1 MSEKYVSEKN
11 AADKKRRRT
20 LNIAN
25 AFAFMLAII
34 VFFSLYSLVI
44 DAMTDSSK
52 FEVRFEND
60 ETFATQGKIYRLY
73 IDGKECTDIDY
84 NKYSLTDDNGN
95 PDYKYCTLIEDAS
108 RLTYTVILCAM
119 LFVVIV
125 IAKKS
130 VDSTPFTKENI
141 NRVKLISL
149 LQLLLAMLP
158 GMVRMLMSFFRF
170 NYYSSSFDITSWYL
184 FAISAVIAM
193 IAFIFQKGL
202 DLQED
207 VNSFI

>member
-1 MSEKYVSEKN
+1 MSENNVSEKN
-11 AADKKRRRT
+11 ATDKKRRRT

-25 AFAFMLAII
+25 AFALMLAIM
-34 VFFSLYSLVI
+34 VFFSLYSLII
-44 DAMTDSSK
+44 DAMTDSSAY
-52 FEVRFEND
+52 EVRFEND
-60 ETFATQGKIYRLY
+60 ETFATQGKLYRLY
-73 IDGKECTDIDY
+73 VAGEEYCSIDY

-95 PDYKYCTLIEDAS
+95 TDYKYCTLIEDAS

-119 LFVVIV
+119 LYIVIV

-149 LQLLLAMLP
+149 LQLLLAVLP
-158 GMVRMLMSFFRF
+158 GTVRVIMSFIRF
-170 NYYSSSFDITSWYL
+170 NYYSSTFDITSWYL
-184 FAISAVIAM
+184 FAISAVIAL

>member
-1 MSEKYVSEKN
+1 MSENNISEKN
-11 AADKKRRRT
+11 MTDKKRRRT

-25 AFAFMLAII
+25 AFALMLAIM
-34 VFFSLYSLVI
+34 VFFSLYSLII
-44 DAMTDSSK
+44 DAMTDSSAY
-52 FEVRFEND
+52 EVRFEND

-73 IDGKECTDIDY
+73 VAGDECGNIDY

-95 PDYKYCTLIEDAS
+95 TDYKYCTLIDDAS
-108 RLTYTVILCAM
+108 KLTYTVILCAM
-119 LFVVIV
+119 LFVVIM
-125 IAKKS
+125 IAKNS

-141 NRVKLISL
+141 NRVKIISL
-149 LQLLLAMLP
+149 LQLLLAVLP
-158 GMVRMLMSFFRF
+158 GMVRMVMSFIRF
-170 NYYSSSFDITSWYL
+170 DYYSSTFDITSWYM
-184 FAISAVIAM
+184 FAISAVIAL

>member
-1 MSEKYVSEKN
+1 MSENNVSEKN
-11 AADKKRRRT
+11 ATDKKRRRT

-25 AFAFMLAII
+25 AFALMLAIM
-34 VFFSLYSLVI
+34 VFFSLYSLIV
-44 DAMTDSSK
+44 DAMTDSSAY
-52 FEVRFEND
+52 EVRFEND
-60 ETFATQGKIYRLY
+60 ETFATQGKLYRLY
-73 IDGKECTDIDY
+73 VAGEEYCSIDY

-95 PDYKYCTLIEDAS
+95 TDYKYCTLIEDAS

-119 LFVVIV
+119 LYVVIV

-149 LQLLLAMLP
+149 LQLLLAVLP
-158 GMVRMLMSFFRF
+158 GMVRLIMSFIRF
-170 NYYSSSFDITSWYL
+170 DYYSSTFDITSWYL

>member
-1 MSEKYVSEKN
+1 MSENNISEKN
-11 AADKKRRRT
+11 AIDKKRRRT

-25 AFAFMLAII
+25 AFALMLAIM
-34 VFFSLYSLVI
+34 VFFSLYSLII
-44 DAMTDSSK
+44 DAITDSSAY
-52 FEVRFEND
+52 EVRFEND

-73 IDGKECTDIDY
+73 VAGDEYGNIDY

-95 PDYKYCTLIEDAS
+95 TDYKYCTLIEDAS

-119 LFVVIV
+119 LYVMIV

-149 LQLLLAMLP
+149 LQLLLAVLP
-158 GMVRMLMSFFRF
+158 GTVRVIMSFIRF
-170 NYYSSSFDITSWYL
+170 NYYSSTFDITSWYL
-184 FAISAVIAM
+184 FAISAVIAL

>member
-1 MSEKYVSEKN
+1 MSENKISEKN
-11 AADKKRRRT
+11 MADKKRRRT

-25 AFAFMLAII
+25 AFALMLAIM
-34 VFFSLYSLVI
+34 VFFSLYSLII
-44 DAMTDSSK
+44 DAMTDSSAY
-52 FEVRFEND
+52 EVRFEND

-73 IDGKECTDIDY
+73 VAGDEYSNIDY

-95 PDYKYCTLIEDAS
+95 TDYKYCTLIDDAS
-108 RLTYTVILCAM
+108 KLTYTVILCAM
-119 LFVVIV
+119 LFVVIM
-125 IAKKS
+125 IAKNS

-141 NRVKLISL
+141 NRVKVISL
-149 LQLLLAMLP
+149 LQLLLAVLP
-158 GMVRMLMSFFRF
+158 GMVRMVMSFIRF
-170 NYYSSSFDITSWYL
+170 DYYSSTFDITSWYM
-184 FAISAVIAM
+184 FAISAVIAL